1 MELVDDEDVET
12 MVTLY
17 CGNWS
22 DQNASIQLFAE
33 LAGVEPTEDLTPL
46 GEEYRAQEPC
56 IVAPILYVDS
66 QSTVRWSDVDL
77 NVTPDIDVVGDDR
90 YDSSDP
96 CDHKVDSDSDPDV
109 DEGCASY
116 LLDIASGPVTSM
128 LVESKLCAN
137 SCGIFGTAANMNLC
151 SKCYL
156 DFWAG
161 EEQAKKAKAAM

>member
-1 MELVDDEDVET
+1 MISAKIVRHCGRKLSKLFYKFLVSTNPIKLTEMELVDDEDVET

-56 IVAPILYVDS
+56 IVASILYVDS

-96 CDHKVDSDSDPDV
+96 CDHEVDSDSDPDV
-109 DEGCASY
+109 DEVR
-116 LLDIASGPVTSM
+116 LILTTKV
-128 LVESKLCAN
+128 
-137 SCGIFGTAANMNLC
+137 
-151 SKCYL
+151 
-156 DFWAG
+156 
-161 EEQAKKAKAAM
+161 